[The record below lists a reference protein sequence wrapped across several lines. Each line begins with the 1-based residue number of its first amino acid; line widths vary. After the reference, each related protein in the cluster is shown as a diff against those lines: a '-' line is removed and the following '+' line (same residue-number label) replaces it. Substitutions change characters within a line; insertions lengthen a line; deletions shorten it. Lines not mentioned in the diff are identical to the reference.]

1 MAQSPFEALV
11 SGIKTG
17 REVGT
22 EIAQSNILQEVYK
35 GTTPEA
41 MTPDMQQAAL
51 TKASVLAGQKG
62 LGSLQHIFQKEAGE
76 VATANQESKLN
87 EIKLAKTNLGY
98 ASQLAQGA
106 KDPSDLLS
114 AVDAVPNLATNEKM
128 ILRSIANDP
137 RMPFEQKQ
145 KMFVKM
151 GQTALQNAEAEY
163 KLAVGE
169 ARLEDADTRKLDVIR
184 KEKAAANKASNIKPA
199 KEATQGA
206 IKRQTSSLQA
216 ELGDIQTPDAQGN
229 LKPLSSA
236 QLSSVASR
244 IENEGRQRY
253 KNNPGDY
260 SSVQEAVD
268 EARDDIIA
276 KDFPTTKTKKTIFGV
291 GIPGT
296 SEEERVYKPAGKQ
309 TAKPAEKKAA
319 TKTQKMPDA
328 ATLKDY
334 ADQHF
339 GGDTKKAKE
348 FLKSKGYSD

>member
-51 TKASVLAGQKG
+51 NKASVLAGQKG

-87 EIKLAKTNLGY
+87 EIKLAKTSLGY

-114 AVDAVPNLATNEKM
+114 AIQAVPNLATNEKM
-128 ILRSIANDP
+128 ILTSIANDP

-169 ARLEDADTRKLDVIR
+169 ARLEDADTRAENVRL
-184 KEKAAANKASNIKPA
+184 KERIAANKASNIKPA
-199 KEATQGA
+199 REAPQGS
-206 IKRQTSSLQA
+206 IKRQTSSLQQ
-216 ELGDIQTPDAQGN
+216 ELGDVQTPDAQGN
-229 LKPLSSA
+229 LKPLSTA

-253 KNNPGDY
+253 KNNPSAY

-276 KDFPTTKTKKTIFGV
+276 QDFPTTKTKKTLFGV

-296 SEEERVYKPAGKQ
+296 SEEERVYKPARKEA
-309 TAKPAEKKAA
+309 AKPAEKKSDKGTYTSEQNAWIDRA
-319 TKTQKMPDA
+319 MKANPGMSREEIISEGKK
-328 ATLKDY
+328 LK
-334 ADQHF
+334 
-339 GGDTKKAKE
+339 K
-348 FLKSKGYSD
+348 L

>member
-339 GGDTKKAKE
+339 GGNTKKAKE

>member
-22 EIAQSNILQEVYK
+22 EVAQSNILQEVYK

-169 ARLEDADTRKLDVIR
+169 ARLEDSDTRKLDVIR
-184 KEKAAANKASNIKPA
+184 KEKAAATKQSSPDKEIASLDKAEAADLSKVEINPYVTDKEKAKANIRA
-199 KEATQGA
+199 EYEA
-206 IKRQTSSLQA
+206 KRQA
-216 ELGDIQTPDAQGN
+216 
-229 LKPLSSA
+229 
-236 QLSSVASR
+236 
-244 IENEGRQRY
+244 
-253 KNNPGDY
+253 
-260 SSVQEAVD
+260 
-268 EARDDIIA
+268 ARERRSGG
-276 KDFPTTKTKKTIFGV
+276 KEPTKKPQFVEGQIYEDANGNRAKYSQ
-291 GIPGT
+291 GRWIP
-296 SEEERVYKPAGKQ
+296 VK
-309 TAKPAEKKAA
+309 
-319 TKTQKMPDA
+319 
-328 ATLKDY
+328 
-334 ADQHF
+334 
-339 GGDTKKAKE
+339 
-348 FLKSKGYSD
+348 